1 MKDSKESR
9 IKNRYN
15 WIYIDLRA
23 QRITKADDSAQS
35 FFGTKNSLRES
46 ILLIRYFSNST
57 KVFSSPLIIKKNVN
71 INSYFLKS

>member
-23 QRITKADDSAQS
+23 QRITNADDSA
-35 FFGTKNSLRES
+35 GTKNSSRES

-57 KVFSSPLIIKKNVN
+57 KVFSSPHNKK
-71 INSYFLKS
+71 KW